1 MKTKKKINVYLVA
14 VDIVAIQKYYLIDD
28 SYIGLKYLINTR
40 NIYLFFLKVNIF
52 FKLISTKLCEYNR

>member
-40 NIYLFFLKVNIF
+40 NIIYFF
-52 FKLISTKLCEYNR
+52 